1 MGKNQ
6 KTNDLI
12 RRRTLRP
19 LLAVS
24 LAASLA
30 AFGCTT
36 NHNLGN
42 GTPTRVG
49 PELRSAP
56 TSGVTSGSER
66 ELPPPMT
73 SSYSPK
79 STVNVV
85 TPRSIRRSAD
95 EAAAIMADRGVVRAR
110 YLGPANPGSAGRPY
124 ASDFA
129 GVSVNPAL
137 VTNAQ
142 LIASSSPGSAAIASG
157 AVGTAAVANGAT
169 AASTLA
175 PTTAAGLSPAAAVP
189 LPTGTFATAPAT
201 TESVGGTPT
210 VTAASMGAAGTGV
223 ATATGAPAVT
233 TTAVTTPT
241 AASVATPTPA
251 AAASSGVRLVRG
263 STGATITNSSAGSTA
278 TTSRSQ

>member
-1 MGKNQ
+1 MGKIQ

-12 RRRTLRP
+12 RRRAARP

-66 ELPPPMT
+66 EMPPPMT
-73 SSYSPK
+73 SSYNSK
-79 STVNVV
+79 NTVNVV

-129 GVSVNPAL
+129 NGLTNPAL
-137 VTNAQ
+137 VTNPQ
-142 LIASSSPGSAAIASG
+142 LIASSSLGPISATSS
-157 AVGTAAVANGAT
+157 TDAAVLANAAAAAAT
-169 AASTLA
+169 LP
-175 PTTAAGLSPAAAVP
+175 PTTAAGLATTATAVP
-189 LPTGTFATAPAT
+189 LPTGTFATARPTAT
-201 TESVGGTPT
+201 ETVSLSPT
-210 VTAASMGAAGTGV
+210 VTSASIGAAAAGV
-223 ATATGAPAVT
+223 VT
-233 TTAVTTPT
+233 TTGATAATATPT
-241 AASVATPTPA
+241 AASVTTPTPTA
-251 AAASSGVRLVRG
+251 ATSAVAVRLVRG
-263 STGATITNSSAGSTA
+263 STGATITNNSAGSTG
-278 TTSRSQ
+278 TTSSSQ